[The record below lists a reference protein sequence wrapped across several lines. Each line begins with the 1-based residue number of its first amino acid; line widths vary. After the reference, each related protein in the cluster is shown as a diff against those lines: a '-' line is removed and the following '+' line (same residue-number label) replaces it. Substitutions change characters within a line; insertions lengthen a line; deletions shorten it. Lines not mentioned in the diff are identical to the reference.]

1 MMTAM
6 KKSKHVHI
14 LKTEVFPGLL
24 NAIFPTSENRRS
36 NNVDVIIN
44 GNS

>member
-14 LKTEVFPGLL
+14 FKTETGLL
-24 NAIFPTSENRRS
+24 NAIFSTAENRRS
-36 NNVDVIIN
+36 NGVDVIIN